1 MEVFMGLILKMGHC
15 MATIPYRTQATM
27 HGKHGTLARVIYPI
41 LKVIYLLIFILLWFI
56 KVVGLLVDYL
66 ITAAAEV
73 LPTETRSLSRHDGK
87 DIALAQNDFLKSSN
101 GVAVSEYPSDD
112 VDSER
117 DEIHYRLQNLE
128 LDLSAAL
135 KTLRSRFDKVLSNM
149 VCICLWLSSYYL
161 ITVKSA
167 ICIHFISLFC
177 NYYVIG

>member
-1 MEVFMGLILKMGHC
+1 MG
-15 MATIPYRTQATM
+15 
-27 HGKHGTLARVIYPI
+27 
-41 LKVIYLLIFILLWFI
+41 YLLTIY
-56 KVVGLLVDYL
+56 YL

-73 LPTETRSLSRHDGK
+73 LPTETRKLSRHDRQ

-117 DEIHYRLQNLE
+117 DEIHSRLQNLE

-135 KTLRSRFDKVLSNM
+135 KTLRSRFDRVLSNM
-149 VCICLWLSSYYL
+149 VCICLL
-161 ITVKSA
+161 ITVKSV
-167 ICIHFISLFC
+167 ICIPFIFLIC